1 MRWPLLGL
9 ILCTSAACSPEQK
22 AKEEVKIEV
31 HAQPVVNKIT
41 FPKEELPPDAQSFH
55 DGMVALCQSYEKV
68 EKVDD
73 PAESQKLLHAWLAE
87 NVTNKK
93 VREVFTLVGKMPP
106 SQRSGMLRAA
116 AAKVGITDCPL
127 AGPDPLKTVSPT
139 EM

>member
-1 MRWPLLGL
+1 MGLL
-9 ILCTSAACSPEQK
+9 LCASVACSEEK
-22 AKEEVKIEV
+22 AQEKPKTKV

-41 FPKEELPPDAQSFH
+41 FPKAELPAGSQTFH

-68 EKVDD
+68 EKSDD
-73 PAESQKLLHAWLAE
+73 PALSQKNLHAWLAE
-87 NVTNKK
+87 HVSNEK
-93 VREVFTLVGKMPP
+93 VREVFSLIGKMPP

-127 AGPDPLKTVSPT
+127 AGPDPLKTVSPA